1 MRTLIY
7 KGIHSSG
14 NFDLKLNIFET
25 SSKEIYLYYFILQ
38 NDRVLERQKLVV
50 TDNMYTTLLD
60 VIRKFHSYADG
71 QIS

>member
-1 MRTLIY
+1 MGALMY

-14 NFDLKLNIFET
+14 NFDLKLHIFE
-25 SSKEIYLYYFILQ
+25 SSGKEIHLYYIILQ

-50 TDNMYTTLLD
+50 THNMHTTLLD